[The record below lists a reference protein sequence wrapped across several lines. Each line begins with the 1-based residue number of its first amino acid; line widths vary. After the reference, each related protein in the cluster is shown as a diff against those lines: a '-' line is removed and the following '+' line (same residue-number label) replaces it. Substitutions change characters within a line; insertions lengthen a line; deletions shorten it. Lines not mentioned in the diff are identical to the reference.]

1 MYVSAVEMI
10 KYSNKLNVR
19 RKTLSAT
26 KMIEMIW
33 CFVFTFN
40 SKMKVLGSHVY
51 EHFKNL
57 E

>member
-40 SKMKVLGSHVY
+40 SKMKVLVAMY
-51 EHFKNL
+51 MNILKT
-57 E
+57 